1 MKLNKIISLTL
12 VAVLT
17 MSVPSFAVGE
27 TTAFKPVVYNFTSDY
42 IQGSR
47 VIKKVNKY
55 DYDTGCGFV
64 DKTTSMPE
72 RTVNMSK
79 IKTEDKGF
87 TIVEQSVP
95 MFDTVDKNGNKL
107 DINKATCYNYG
118 GMVFRVKAP
127 AGGYHIEV
135 EVEGGENNAL
145 LSVSAMQT
153 YRLENSP
160 YWDAAKKVP
169 NLHPAKWEGDVW
181 SFDYANGRDF
191 MDIEIEAK
199 EINKPVTLKTIKITP
214 VENNPADRIL
224 GCEEGGN
231 ITGTVRRKPA
241 IYLLGDST
249 LKSYLFEEAPMCG
262 WGQVFDR
269 LFDSSKINVVNY
281 SMGGRSVKQM
291 YQEGRLND
299 ILMTGCEGDFILIQS
314 GHNDEKKGS
323 DIGTASDPTARFGV
337 GSTEAMYKEYLEKC
351 YIPAIRA
358 RGMIPVLV
366 TPMTRASKYEDGEF
380 KNTFTTEDREF
391 VKVMKETASEM
402 NVPLVDL
409 NALSCQY
416 LTEIGYDAAMSLVM
430 SLEAGETPG
439 KTNSGSY
446 ANGHPDNKIDTTHMK
461 EALAKQYARL
471 VVEEIKTLSNTYNA
485 LKPMVESMTPDV
497 KAGNWT
503 EVYPEVCK
511 DVTGENAYY
520 RNQIEKMVQLGIMY
534 KNSEGLFEP
543 KAEMTVDDYADA
555 MAKLYGSDKVDTSK
569 YGTGTLTREVMAK
582 INLDTYNANF
592 SEKPKYMTDYNGTNI
607 SPDDPNYDPNLVGE
621 EAQYYPLVG
630 YGKITDKDEISD
642 EYKET
647 MEEAYELGLIRS
659 EDVERGKM
667 ENGYTLDPKGVVT
680 REKAAKSLYFMYV
693 LGADIKSENDINYN
707 LSE

>member
-1 MKLNKIISLTL
+1 MKLKKIISLTL
-12 VAVLT
+12 SLVLT
-17 MSVPSFAVGE
+17 MSVSAFVSAE
-27 TTAFKPVVYNFTSDY
+27 TTDFKPIIYNFTSDY
-42 IQGSR
+42 IQGSK

-55 DYDTGCGFV
+55 DCDTGYGFV
-64 DKTTSMPE
+64 NKTTSMPE

-79 IKTEDKGF
+79 IKTEDNGF
-87 TIVEQSVP
+87 TIVEQSVS
-95 MFDTVDKNGNKL
+95 MFNTIDKDGNKL

-135 EVEGGENNAL
+135 DIEGGENNAL

-169 NLHPAKWEGDVW
+169 NLHPAKWEGDIW

-191 MDIEIEAK
+191 IDIEIEAK
-199 EINKPVTLKTIKITP
+199 EINKPVTLRTIKITP
-214 VENNPADRIL
+214 VENKIS
-224 GCEEGGN
+224 E
-231 ITGTVRRKPA
+231 KPSV
-241 IYLLGDST
+241 YLLGDST

-299 ILMTGCEGDFILIQS
+299 VLMTGCEGDFVLIQS

-323 DIGTASDPTARFGV
+323 DTGTASDPTARFGV

-351 YIPAIRA
+351 YIPAIEA

-366 TPMTRASKYEDGEF
+366 TPMTRASKYEDGQF

-391 VKVMKETASEM
+391 VKVMKNVASEM

-409 NALSCQY
+409 NTLSCEY
-416 LTEIGYDAAMSLVM
+416 LTEIGYDEAMAVVM

-471 VVEEIKTLSNTYNA
+471 VVEEIKTLSDAYTQ
-485 LKPMVESMTPDV
+485 LKPMTDSMTSDV
-497 KAGNWT
+497 KAGNW
-503 EVYPEVCK
+503 EKVYPEVCK
-511 DVTGENAYY
+511 DVKGENAYY

-534 KNSEGLFEP
+534 KNSEGCFEP
-543 KAEMTVDDYADA
+543 KAEMTVEDYADA

-569 YGTGTLTREVMAK
+569 YGTGILTREVMAQ
-582 INLDTYNANF
+582 INLDAYKANF
-592 SEKPKYMTDYNGTNI
+592 GQKPKYMTDYNGTNI

-630 YGKITDKDEISD
+630 YGNITDKDEISA

-647 MEEAYELGLIRS
+647 VEEAYELGLIRS

-693 LGADIKSENDINYN
+693 LGSDINSENDVY
-707 LSE
+707 

>member
-1 MKLNKIISLTL
+1 MKFKRVISVLIAAAVTL
-12 VAVLT
+12 
-17 MSVPSFAVGE
+17 SVPVFAQTEDGAE
-27 TTAFKPVVYNFTSDY
+27 TMVFNFTSQY
-42 IQGSR
+42 MEGAKRIR
-47 VIKKVNKY
+47 TVEKY
-55 DYDTGCGFV
+55 DYDRGYGFV
-64 DKTTSMPE
+64 NTTTAMPE

-79 IKTEDKGF
+79 IKTSDEGF
-87 TIVEQSVP
+87 TVTEQSVP

-153 YRLENSP
+153 YRIENSP
-160 YWDAAKKVP
+160 YWDAAKLVA
-169 NLHPAKWEGDVW
+169 NQHPAKWDGDVW
-181 SFDYANGRDF
+181 SFDYANGREF
-191 MDIEIEAK
+191 IDIEIEAR

-214 VENNPADRIL
+214 VENNKADK
-224 GCEEGGN
+224 N
-231 ITGTVRRKPA
+231 T
-241 IYLLGDST
+241 IYLIGDST

-269 LFDSSKINVVNY
+269 LFDLDEINVVNY

-299 ILMTGCEGDFILIQS
+299 VLMTGSEGDFVFIQS
-314 GHNDEKKGS
+314 GHNDEKEGN

-337 GSTEAMYKEYLEKC
+337 GSTEAMYRAYLENC

-366 TPMTRASKYEDGEF
+366 TAMTRASKYEDGEF
-380 KNTFTTEDREF
+380 KNSFTKEDREF
-391 VKVMKETASEM
+391 PKVMKEVAEEL

-409 NALSCQY
+409 NTLSCEY
-416 LTEIGYDAAMSLVM
+416 LTEVGYDEAMAMVM

-446 ANGHPDNKIDTTHMK
+446 ANGHPDNKIDTTHFK
-461 EALAKQYARL
+461 EALAKQYARIVAEEVKKL
-471 VVEEIKTLSNTYNA
+471 SKSYTELKPVVEA
-485 LKPMVESMTPDV
+485 MTTDV
-497 KAGNWT
+497 RAGDWSQA
-503 EVYPEVCK
+503 YPEVCK
-511 DVTGENAYY
+511 DVKGENAYY
-520 RNQIEKMVQLGIMY
+520 RNQIEKMVQLGAMTKDSDDCFNP
-534 KNSEGLFEP
+534 KN
-543 KAEMTVDDYADA
+543 EMTVSEYVYAIDT
-555 MAKLYGSDKVDTSK
+555 LYGEGCADPSK
-569 YGTGTLTREVMAK
+569 YGEGTLTREVMTQ
-582 INLDTYNANF
+582 INLDAYNF
-592 SEKPKYMTDYNGTNI
+592 KFKEKPKYMTDYNGTNI
-607 SPDDPNYDPNLVGE
+607 SPEDPNYDPNLVGE

-630 YGKITDKDEISD
+630 YGNITDKNDISP
-642 EYKET
+642 EYRDT

-680 REKAAKSLYFMYV
+680 REKAAKYLYFMYV
-693 LGADIKSENDINYN
+693 LGSDINTENDII
-707 LSE
+707 E

>member
-1 MKLNKIISLTL
+1 MKLKNIISFAVT
-12 VAVLT
+12 AVLT
-17 MSVPSFAVGE
+17 MSFPAFAQAE
-27 TTAFKPVVYNFTSDY
+27 TGFKAVTYNFTAQY
-42 IQGSR
+42 IKGAKSVSSVR
-47 VIKKVNKY
+47 EY
-55 DYDTGCGFV
+55 DYDRGYGFV
-64 DKTTSMPE
+64 NTTTAMPQ

-79 IKTEDKGF
+79 INAGDNGF
-87 TIVEQSVP
+87 TVTEQSVP
-95 MFDTVDKNGNKL
+95 MFDTVDKDGNKL

-118 GMVFRVKAP
+118 GMVFRIKAP
-127 AGGYHIEV
+127 AGGYHIEA

-169 NLHPAKWEGDVW
+169 NLHPAKWKGDVW

-191 MDIEIEAK
+191 IDIEIEAR

-214 VENNPADRIL
+214 VENKTSD
-224 GCEEGGN
+224 
-231 ITGTVRRKPA
+231 KPSV
-241 IYLLGDST
+241 YLLGDST

-269 LFDSSKINVVNY
+269 LFDNDKVNIVNY

-299 ILMTGCEGDFILIQS
+299 ILMTGSEGDFILIQS

-323 DIGTASDPTARFGV
+323 DIGTASDSSARFGV
-337 GSTEAMYKEYLEKC
+337 GSTEAMYREYLEKC

-358 RGMIPVLV
+358 RGMVPVLV
-366 TPMTRASKYEDGEF
+366 TPMTRASKYENGEF
-380 KNTFTTEDREF
+380 KNSFTSKDREF
-391 VKVMKETASEM
+391 PKVMREAAAEM
-402 NVPLVDL
+402 DVPLVDL
-409 NALSCQY
+409 NKLSCEY
-416 LTEIGYDAAMSLVM
+416 LTEIGYDAAMALVM

-461 EALAKQYARL
+461 EALAKQYAL
-471 VVEEIKTLSNTYNA
+471 IVADEIKTLSNSFSQ
-485 LKPMVESMTPDV
+485 LKPMAESMTEDV
-497 KAGNWT
+497 KEGNI
-503 EVYPEVCK
+503 EKIYPEICK

-520 RNQIEKMVQLGIMY
+520 RNQIEKIVQLGLMS
-534 KNSEGLFEP
+534 KDSDGCFNP
-543 KAEMTVDDYADA
+543 KAEMTVEEYADA
-555 MAKLYGSDKVDTSK
+555 MEKLYGSDRFDSSL
-569 YGTGTLTREVMAK
+569 YGRGVLTREVMAK
-582 INLDTYNANF
+582 INLDAYNARY

-607 SPDDPNYDPNLVGE
+607 SPDDPEYDPNLVGE
-621 EAQYYPLVG
+621 EAQYYPLAG
-630 YGKITDKDEISD
+630 YGNISDKDKISE

-647 MEEAYELGLIRS
+647 TEKAYELGLIRS

-667 ENGYTLDPKGVVT
+667 ENGCTLDPQGAVT
-680 REKAAKSLYFMYV
+680 REKAAKYLYFMYV
-693 LGADIKSENDINYN
+693 LGSDINSENDIVW
-707 LSE
+707 E

>member
-1 MKLNKIISLTL
+1 MKLHKIISLTIA
-12 VAVLT
+12 AVLT
-17 MSVPSFAVGE
+17 MSAPVFAE
-27 TTAFKPVVYNFTSDY
+27 TDTSGFKPVIYNFTSNY
-42 IQGSR
+42 IKGAK
-47 VIKKVNKY
+47 VINEVNYY
-55 DYDTGCGFV
+55 DYNKGYGFIN
-64 DKTTSMPE
+64 KTTSMPE
-72 RTVNMSK
+72 RIVNMSK
-79 IKTEDKGF
+79 IKAEDKGF
-87 TIVEQSVP
+87 TVVEQSVS
-95 MFDTVDKNGNKL
+95 MFDTVDKNGKRL

-135 EVEGGENNAL
+135 EVEGGKNNAL

-153 YRLENSP
+153 YRIENSP

-169 NLHPAKWEGDVW
+169 NLHPAKWEGNVW

-191 MDIEIEAK
+191 IDIEIEAK

-214 VENNPADRIL
+214 VENKSSK
-224 GCEEGGN
+224 
-231 ITGTVRRKPA
+231 KPSV
-241 IYLLGDST
+241 YLLGDST

-269 LFDSSKINVVNY
+269 LFDSSKVNVVNY

-299 ILMTGCEGDFILIQS
+299 IIMTGSEGDFILIQS

-358 RGMIPVLV
+358 RGIIPILV
-366 TPMTRASKYEDGEF
+366 TPMTRASKYEDGQF
-380 KNTFTTEDREF
+380 KNTFTTEDRQF
-391 VKVMKETASEM
+391 VKVMKEVALEM

-409 NALSCQY
+409 NTLSCEY
-416 LTEIGYDAAMSLVM
+416 LTEIGFDGAMALVM

-471 VVEEIKTLSNTYNA
+471 VVEEIKNLSGSYNE
-485 LKPMVESMTPDV
+485 LMTMVEGMTEDV
-497 KAGNWT
+497 RNGSW
-503 EVYPEVCK
+503 EEIYPEVCK

-520 RNQIEKMVQLGIMY
+520 RNQIEKVVQLGLMT
-534 KNSEGLFEP
+534 KDKEGCFNP
-543 KAEMTVDDYADA
+543 KDDMTVYEYADA
-555 MAKLYGSDKVDTSK
+555 MEKLYGSDKVNSDD
-569 YGTGTLTREVMAK
+569 YDDGILTREVMAK
-582 INLDTYNANF
+582 INLDAYN
-592 SEKPKYMTDYNGTNI
+592 SKYSQKPKYMTDYNGTNI

-630 YGKITDKDEISD
+630 YGKIKDKDKISD

-647 MEEAYELGLIRS
+647 MEQAYELGLIRS

-667 ENGYTLDPKGVVT
+667 ENGYTLDPQGIVT
-680 REKAAKSLYFMYV
+680 REKAAKYLYFMYV
-693 LGADIKSENDINYN
+693 LGSDINCENDIVWG
-707 LSE
+707 E